1 MKDIT
6 KHIIAKELF
15 FFFKWMI
22 IGVILSFIIWIIIMI
37 LFEVIKIDYDYF
49 DHIDLIVLTFFYGNP
64 IICPLIADCHRLYK
78 WVMKYE

>member
-37 LFEVIKIDYDYF
+37 LFEVIKIDYDYY
-49 DHIDLIVLTFFYGNP
+49 DPIKPIVLTFFYGNP
-64 IICPLIADCHRLYK
+64 IICPLIAYCHRLYK
-78 WVMKYE
+78 WVMKYK

>member
-22 IGVILSFIIWIIIMI
+22 KGVILSFIIWIIMAH
-37 LFEVIKIDYDYF
+37 LQKPVFSF
-49 DHIDLIVLTFFYGNP
+49 ATF
-64 IICPLIADCHRLYK
+64 CYK
-78 WVMKYE
+78 KSL